1 MELQSEGARRRLQG
15 SQKALSNTRTGGIDQ
30 QSNDGRCGYQF
41 AQQLQPLRPHLYVQV
56 RYAGQVAAG
65 PVEAGDKPNLDRVD
79 RYREDDRN
87 GRSRRLCRKCRRST
101 AGRRNHSHLTV
112 NQVGRQCRQSIIL
125 AVRPAIFDRHVLALD
140 ISCILQS
147 LAERVQTDRI
157 SVRRCA
163 AKKPD
168 HRHSALLSTR
178 GEWPRHR
185 RATEK
190 RDELASL
197 HGRRPKQATTPYHV
211 SELSDVFC
219 ITAKL
224 AADVRDGSENET
236 ARAVG
241 RCGMAVP
248 TIDGTMRA
256 SYLMMMRGQKQI
268 VQHDDLAISST
279 ALGAHRT

>member
-87 GRSRRLCRKCRRST
+87 GRSRRLCR
-101 AGRRNHSHLTV
+101 
-112 NQVGRQCRQSIIL
+112 QCRQSIIL

-168 HRHSALLSTR
+168 HRHSALLRTR

-224 AADVRDGSENET
+224 AADVREGSRDSCT
-236 ARAVG
+236 AANNSSIRSPRRRGRAVSV
-241 RCGMAVP
+241 A
-248 TIDGTMRA
+248 
-256 SYLMMMRGQKQI
+256 Q
-268 VQHDDLAISST
+268 
-279 ALGAHRT
+279 